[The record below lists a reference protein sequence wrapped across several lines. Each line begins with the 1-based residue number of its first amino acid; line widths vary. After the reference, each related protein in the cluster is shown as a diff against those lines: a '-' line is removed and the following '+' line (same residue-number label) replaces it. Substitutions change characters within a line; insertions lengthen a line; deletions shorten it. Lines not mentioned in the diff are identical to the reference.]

1 MITIIAIIFFYIAP
15 IVLVVKI
22 DSHNPLIILLMIG
35 IWIIDSIILY
45 DVCDWYEEVGSTT
58 PKLSYRAFIKLYN
71 VMPDDFSLHEYD
83 FYYKDTIIDFKT
95 FPDWW
100 RYRRFYKNI
109 EKHKTEQEQLQ
120 RQAAL
125 ISELQRG
132 LTQQQAKVDSFI
144 KEKLNE
150 QTQFFNG
157 N

>member
-1 MITIIAIIFFYIAP
+1 MITYIIIIFFYIAP
-15 IVLVVKI
+15 IILVVKTM
-22 DSHNPLIILLMIG
+22 SGYMAYLLVVVYIINTVFTIYYTM
-35 IWIIDSIILY
+35 WWDQ
-45 DVCDWYEEVGSTT
+45 VGSTT

-71 VMPDDFSLHEYD
+71 VMPEDFTLGEYD
-83 FYYKDTIIDFKT
+83 IHYKYTLTDFKT

-100 RYRRFYKNI
+100 RYRHFRKNI

-132 LTQQQAKVDSFI
+132 LTQQQNEIDKFV
-144 KEKLNE
+144 KEHVNE
-150 QTQFFNG
+150 ISNG

>member
-1 MITIIAIIFFYIAP
+1 MITYIIIIFFYIAP
-15 IVLVVKI
+15 IILTVKTMSGYMAWLLVGVY
-22 DSHNPLIILLMIG
+22 IINTVFAVYYT
-35 IWIIDSIILY
+35 IWWDQL
-45 DVCDWYEEVGSTT
+45 GSTT

-71 VMPDDFSLHEYD
+71 VMPEDFTLNEYD
-83 FYYKDTIIDFKT
+83 IHYKNMLTDFKT
-95 FPDWW
+95 FLDWW
-100 RYRRFYKNI
+100 RYRKFYKNI

-150 QTQFFNG
+150 QAQIFNG